1 MLIGFEP
8 KTSGVGSD
16 WFMNHDLCQKYFPAD
31 PYRSSSAFWFKVA
44 ISLEAEHLQCQV
56 VNTLKPPKNVPSLG
70 ERATRAEISESFTFF
85 LEKGSKDKVLRKPRN
100 EIQSVEEKRK
110 EERFS
115 KVKTNLN
122 SWLC

>member
-1 MLIGFEP
+1 M
-8 KTSGVGSD
+8 T
-16 WFMNHDLCQKYFPAD
+16 
-31 PYRSSSAFWFKVA
+31 

-56 VNTLKPPKNVPSLG
+56 VNTLKSPKNVPSLG